1 MSISQLK
8 TPEKRKWYIRD
19 VDENALNA
27 LKKRIIDNP
36 AGYYTKIPVVPR
48 YFDSKQDFHEECL
61 QKLVLETLVGNH
73 LRRASQALM
82 QDPLY
87 SNCNLIR
94 KRDVVLYIGLTD
106 DEAEALAIQ
115 HQTDQVEPIHLR

>member
-8 TPEKRKWYIRD
+8 TPEKRKQYIRD

-48 YFDSKQDFHEECL
+48 YFDSRQDFHEECL
-61 QKLVLETLVGNH
+61 PKSS
-73 LRRASQALM
+73 A
-82 QDPLY
+82 
-87 SNCNLIR
+87 
-94 KRDVVLYIGLTD
+94 
-106 DEAEALAIQ
+106 
-115 HQTDQVEPIHLR
+115 